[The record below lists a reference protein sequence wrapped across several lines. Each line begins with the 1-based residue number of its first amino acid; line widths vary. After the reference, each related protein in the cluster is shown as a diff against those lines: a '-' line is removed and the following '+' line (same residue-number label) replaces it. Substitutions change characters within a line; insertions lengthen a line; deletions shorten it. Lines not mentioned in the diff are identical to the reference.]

1 MFCKQ
6 HLYLHLTHHHV
17 LVQRAFI
24 KNLLA
29 DAPLHVAATTLMA
42 HFVSQIATAFQ
53 NSGNICLVV
62 VLLVA
67 KLAKLNLKGLTTLR
81 RKKTGTWDVIAFIS

>member
-1 MFCKQ
+1 MWWVRNEVDITLIFTKKIMFCKQ

-29 DAPLHVAATTLMA
+29 DAPSHVAATTLMA
-42 HFVSQIATAFQ
+42 HCVSQIATAFP
-53 NSGNICLVV
+53 NSGNI
-62 VLLVA
+62 
-67 KLAKLNLKGLTTLR
+67 
-81 RKKTGTWDVIAFIS
+81 

>member
-17 LVQRAFI
+17 LVQGAFI

-29 DAPLHVAATTLMA
+29 DAALHVAATV
-42 HFVSQIATAFQ
+42 HFVSQIATAIQ

-67 KLAKLNLKGLTTLR
+67 KLAKLNLKELTTLR